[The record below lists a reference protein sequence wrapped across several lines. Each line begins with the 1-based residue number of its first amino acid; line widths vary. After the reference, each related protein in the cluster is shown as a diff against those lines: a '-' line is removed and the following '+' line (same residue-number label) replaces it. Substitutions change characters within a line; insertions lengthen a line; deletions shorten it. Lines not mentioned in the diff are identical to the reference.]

1 MSSDLFKKAF
11 RVAQD
16 YDVSTPENS
25 VVLYSI
31 SFQPTKENRD
41 NAFNYVKHHP
51 ERMMIEHTDCGAK
64 LVEMGL
70 SSSDCGLS
78 DDEIADIWSV
88 ASKRF
93 IESAKGDVVAFVKG
107 ADPRSVFRTQELPS
121 LLNNKNISTINGENK
136 FSFARKFMD

>member
-1 MSSDLFKKAF
+1 MKSSELFHKAF

-25 VVLYSI
+25 IVLYSI
-31 SFQPTKENRD
+31 SYLPTKENRD
-41 NAFNYVKHHP
+41 KAFSYVKSHP
-51 ERMMIEHTDCGAK
+51 NRMMIEHTDFGAK

-70 SSSDCGLS
+70 SSNDCGLS
-78 DDEIADIWSV
+78 SDEIADIWSI

-93 IESAKGDVVAFVKG
+93 IDAAKGDVVAFVNG

-121 LLNNKNISTINGENK
+121 ILNNKHITTINGEDK
-136 FSFARKFMD
+136 FSFAKKFA